1 MITTISV
8 RPYVVMLLYYNI
20 ILLYHT
26 ISHYIDMK
34 ICERMIMKKVSVS
47 VRMLFNSFLL
57 REPLMLGIL

>member
-1 MITTISV
+1 
-8 RPYVVMLLYYNI
+8 
-20 ILLYHT
+20 
-26 ISHYIDMK
+26 MK